1 MWNIDF
7 EHQYDK
13 RSGATEE
20 QMARF
25 VEEWNA
31 ELSAAEMEDIKGRQ
45 VNPFHKTSP
54 FYDQYTPI
62 DPAGWKL
69 PQRSFPASYL
79 DLLKYSNGGEF
90 QQGERLFQ
98 FFGTDDLREMNLAY
112 ELPEYMPNAVSFA
125 MDGSGNHYMFDMRE
139 EPTNGEYPILFAH
152 SGSLGYEECEQVANS
167 LPALCT
173 EKWELY

>member
-13 RSGATEE
+13 RSGATGE

-25 VEEWNA
+25 VKEWNA
-31 ELSAAEMEDIKGRQ
+31 ELSAAEMEDIKRRQ

-54 FYDQYTPI
+54 LYDQYTPI
-62 DPAGWKL
+62 DPAGWRL

-79 DLLKYSNGGEF
+79 ELLKYSNGGEF

-98 FFGTDDLREMNLAY
+98 FLTRM
-112 ELPEYMPNAVSFA
+112 
-125 MDGSGNHYMFDMRE
+125 
-139 EPTNGEYPILFAH
+139 T
-152 SGSLGYEECEQVANS
+152 
-167 LPALCT
+167 
-173 EKWELY
+173 

>member
-54 FYDQYTPI
+54 FTTNI
-62 DPAGWKL
+62 R
-69 PQRSFPASYL
+69 RSILQVGSASAKFSASYL

-90 QQGERLFQ
+90 QQENVFSVLWHG
-98 FFGTDDLREMNLAY
+98 
-112 ELPEYMPNAVSFA
+112 
-125 MDGSGNHYMFDMRE
+125 
-139 EPTNGEYPILFAH
+139 
-152 SGSLGYEECEQVANS
+152 
-167 LPALCT
+167 
-173 EKWELY
+173 

>member
-1 MWNIDF
+1 MWNINF
-7 EHQYDK
+7 EHPYDK
-13 RSGATEE
+13 RSGATGE

-25 VEEWNA
+25 VKEWNT
-31 ELSAAEMEDIKGRQ
+31 ELSAQEMDEIKGRQ

-54 FYDQYTPI
+54 FYDQYTPL

-69 PQRSFPASYL
+69 PQRNFPASYL

-98 FFGTDDLREMNLAY
+98 FFSTDDLREMNLAY
-112 ELPEYMPNAVSFA
+112 ELPEYMPKAVSFA

-139 EPTNGEYPILFAH
+139 EPVNGEYPILFAH
-152 SGSLGYEECEQVANS
+152 SGSLGYEDCERVADS
-167 LPALCT
+167 FPALCT
-173 EKWELY
+173 ETWELY